1 MVEATLGGSGLPAGR
16 LGLEMTESVVM
27 EDPESALAHLRHLK
41 QLGIALAIDD
51 FGTGY
56 SSLGYLK
63 RFPIDILKIDK
74 SFVAGLG
81 HDADDASIVA
91 AMVGLAHTLG
101 MGVVAEGVE
110 SPLQAAVLSG
120 LGCRQA
126 QGYYYARPLPPADIA
141 DLLRAGVVP
150 RGAPRASVPPA

>member
-1 MVEATLGGSGLPAGR
+1 
-16 LGLEMTESVVM
+16 
-27 EDPESALAHLRHLK
+27 
-41 QLGIALAIDD
+41 
-51 FGTGY
+51 
-56 SSLGYLK
+56 
-63 RFPIDILKIDK
+63 
-74 SFVAGLG
+74 
-81 HDADDASIVA
+81 
-91 AMVGLAHTLG
+91 MVGLAHTLG